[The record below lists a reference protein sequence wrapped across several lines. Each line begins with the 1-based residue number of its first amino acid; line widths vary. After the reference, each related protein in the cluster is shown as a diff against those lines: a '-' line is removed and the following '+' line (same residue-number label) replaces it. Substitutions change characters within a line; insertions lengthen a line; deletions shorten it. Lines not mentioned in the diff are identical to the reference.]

1 MQNHADFARKLLLRS
16 SVAGAMR
23 PRFVADCFAG
33 DGALT
38 AALWAG
44 IADRV
49 LCIERNPECRPAL
62 DALAARH
69 GTIDVVIA
77 RNQTQIQRII
87 AADVVDCDAYGL
99 ALPFIESLIAA
110 GLRAGTLV
118 FFTDGT
124 HAGKSAAS
132 EKRTAC
138 IRRNSRTPV
147 HDPSCRKITGGLA
160 LYGYGVTA

>member
-1 MQNHADFARKLLLRS
+1 MQNHADFSRKLLLRS

-77 RNQTQIQRII
+77 HNQTQIQRII

-124 HAGKSAAS
+124 PAKALRVKNAQRAFDETAERLFTTYHVEKSQ
-132 EKRTAC
+132 
-138 IRRNSRTPV
+138 
-147 HDPSCRKITGGLA
+147 GGLA